1 MYAPTTPVYPPLGV
15 VGDCNVVSGCEIL
28 RPVAGIDFVTEEAGT
43 GLTFVTWMVVPGCVV
58 EMYWVTVPNKLK
70 QHVK

>member
-43 GLTFVTWMVVPGCVV
+43 GLTFVT
-58 EMYWVTVPNKLK
+58 
-70 QHVK
+70 